1 MVSPVLRR
9 VPSHEYRAPPTAVK
23 DNTIGPVTSLI
34 SPSTPTVVE
43 TPSTTIG
50 RITPTRRMLFDR
62 STARDAPSVSGRSS
76 FESAESR
83 QELEDLRRSCK
94 KKDDQIKNLHQR
106 FHTIQQGL
114 GSIDQERSTLVE
126 KAKKLEKEKRQIQRQ
141 LEIREQEILALVQ
154 RCASQEEKI
163 RESARLRSQN
173 RELAEA
179 LETIQRQS
187 GDDDQERRDLQSLHQ
202 KLQESEDSREQL
214 QERLR
219 KVQREHDS
227 IADTLQS
234 CLAKIRQLTEE
245 KEMIEEERH
254 RERKR
259 AEIEMERQRLAHVQV
274 SNELKDDIENKQL
287 KIEQMERI
295 LQENMF
301 TKTSLRREKAIS
313 EGETQKMLASYEKKI
328 ADLQDELNRRSD
340 VKDEGYKETL
350 VLLQKKIEEKDALME
365 VLEQEF
371 SGQMGE
377 LMKKQSSLDEAEE
390 EKRSLETKV
399 QKLERLECQYSALEE
414 YVRILDSNLADL
426 TNENAHLML
435 DKESLEEETQTLQR
449 QLNELEAQRN
459 HTPEQREEGEGYAL
473 QLTCAQKEELREQ
486 IEAALAEA
494 QSESDHLQ
502 RELASSQRHVAQLEG
517 KLSEARYAISQKEED
532 IQLLQQE
539 KQNVASTLQT
549 ALTAS
554 TKEIAELQA
563 RLTRHDESMRTKASI
578 LHEEQAKRNQQEDH
592 VRKLENSL
600 MARSPS
606 QDVIDAERRELCK
619 QTAETNMLIESLQE
633 QLYDIDEDVAKQGHC
648 NNETKA
654 RKAELEHTLQKA
666 QIHLRTLQE
675 EIYSLTLAN
684 VAPGPLYGEIID
696 VESCSEDVSTSGG
709 YQMQHLETELSDARA
724 VLKEKQVHIDQ
735 LNADLE
741 QTRMEKQY
749 LLESLEEA
757 NENIQALQIELGG
770 TPDEDTEKKL
780 ESALTALSNQIN
792 KTRQLEEE
800 YSSAVKVTTQREVH
814 NRQASSRIVILE
826 KQITELRG
834 TKAELKEKLRESDKV
849 VASKDRQL
857 QLFELESKEWKNR
870 LNDIHREL
878 DEEKNRRQSFEGQ
891 LSKKNEIN
899 TLIQS
904 ELDGHIKDRA
914 KFEKRIKKLDQAL
927 LENHRARLEVE
938 QKLTDSTTRIVSLE
952 AEILEFRT
960 MAKSLDDQLQ
970 VALKG
975 LADKETFVRD
985 TELKLA
991 EKAIEFSQM
1000 EKEYE
1005 FATQSKQKTA
1015 ERLAATE
1022 KRLASLEQ
1030 TAASHM
1036 QAADGLKAVIE
1047 ESSLKLT
1054 ALQVDK
1060 TALEGEVEILKN
1072 QLSDSTKSSEERY
1085 ELLESQHTKACNSL
1099 FEKQAQIDAM
1109 EADIQH
1115 GKAELD
1121 RVQQQLSDA
1130 KEAIELL
1137 TKDNSTREH
1146 RIQALLQQLDDVTK
1160 MQHESKVDFTES
1172 EEKRCALEK
1181 VLQQTL
1187 TKNEELMR
1195 ELQESAS
1202 RTQALDEKLK
1212 QSDAEKLAHLE
1223 RADFSEKK
1231 CSELEDRIN
1240 DLDQLIDSREAQL
1253 YASGNDLRAAQAA
1266 LSGVK
1271 QESTNLKDVVATLET
1286 ALTETTRRAKCVQEE
1301 LEIHLGEE
1309 RGRYDQASSKLAD
1322 IQIMLSEQRQ
1332 KASRYQDMV
1341 SEQDDKIDALTSALR
1356 ETVTSKDTEFK
1367 SMQADLKNQIISL
1380 ETALALKDDE
1390 IQELKVIELKD
1401 REEKIET
1408 LSNELKILKGKSQE
1422 TEAALANEVN
1432 GTKLELD
1439 QLRAKME
1446 EQEHQAAV
1454 SSKHYEEEISKMEDR
1469 IQELEDA
1476 KEKGEA
1482 LLVDRDEK
1490 LRDRSNVISELTR
1503 REAELEKQEQVLLSS
1518 TEQLV
1523 KSERAV
1529 REDLERMKM
1538 ALDVQI
1544 LRSRESMDYQRQ
1556 EMEARLRK
1564 ERTEMSYKLRSI
1576 EIKLSEADNVLK
1588 ERTSLLSEMVEHNRD
1603 LECRLERQQ
1612 AQIDSMEEE
1621 TLRCRAELTESQ
1633 SELMHSRE
1641 DLCKREN
1648 ALTTKLNEERSHRDN
1663 AERELSKMKVQFK
1676 DAALAKKMI
1685 SELEKDNKNL
1695 KDKVARQDAYL
1706 QRKLQQDKVQRGR
1719 VTPVSS
1725 SASASS
1731 NRTPVK
1737 GSSPQKA
1744 ITHETPP
1751 RIVRPSPSKDPAS
1764 AGRIP
1769 NVVHSQNSDS
1779 SRSSRSIA
1787 SMKAIPRSKI
1797 QAPGFSSVSPTK
1809 MDSRN
1814 TSNTGRGS
1822 SATPMNDNNS
1832 FEPVQR
1838 DSWDLDVE

>member
-1 MVSPVLRR
+1 MVTPVLRR
-9 VPSHEYRAPPTAVK
+9 VPSHEYRFPPTAVK
-23 DNTIGPVTSLI
+23 HTTQTATSLI
-34 SPSTPTVVE
+34 SPSTPSVVVE
-43 TPSTTIG
+43 TPSTRAIG

-62 STARDAPSVSGRSS
+62 STARDAPSTSASARSS

-106 FHTIQQGL
+106 FNTIQQGL
-114 GSIDQERSTLVE
+114 GSIDQERNTLVE
-126 KAKKLEKEKRQIQRQ
+126 KAKKLEKEKRQIQIQ

-187 GDDDQERRDLQSLHQ
+187 GDDDQDREDLQTLHH
-202 KLQESEDSREQL
+202 KLQESEHSREQL

-245 KEMIEEERH
+245 KQMIEEERH

-259 AEIEMERQRLAHVQV
+259 AEIEMERQRLAHVHV

-313 EGETQKMLASYEKKI
+313 EGETQKMLAGYEKKI

-340 VKDEGYKETL
+340 VQDEGFKETL

-390 EKRSLETKV
+390 EKKSLETKV

-449 QLNELEAQRN
+449 QMHELEAQRN
-459 HTPEQREEGEGYAL
+459 HTQEQFEEGEGYAL
-473 QLTCAQKEELREQ
+473 QLTSAQKQELREQ

-494 QSESDHLQ
+494 QSESDQLQ
-502 RELASSQRHVAQLEG
+502 TELASSQRHVAQLEE
-517 KLSEARYAISQKEED
+517 KLSEARHAISQKEED
-532 IQLLQQE
+532 IRLLQQE
-539 KQNVASTLQT
+539 KQNAASTLQT
-549 ALTAS
+549 ALTES
-554 TKEIAELQA
+554 TKEIAQL
-563 RLTRHDESMRTKASI
+563 RLAIHDENLRSKERI
-578 LHEEQAKRNQQEDH
+578 LHEEQSKRNQQEDY
-592 VRKLENSL
+592 VRKLESSL
-600 MARSPS
+600 VAHSPS
-606 QDVIDAERRELCK
+606 RDVIDAERRELCK
-619 QTAETNMLIESLQE
+619 QTAETRMLIKSLQE
-633 QLYDIDEDVAKQGHC
+633 ELHDLEEDVATQQHC
-648 NNETKA
+648 NNQTKA
-654 RKAELEHTLQKA
+654 PKAELEYALQKA
-666 QIHLRTLQE
+666 QIQLRTLQE

-684 VAPGPLYGEIID
+684 LVPGPVFGEIID
-696 VESCSEDVSTSGG
+696 VESCSEEVAASVGH
-709 YQMQHLETELSDARA
+709 QMQHLERELSNAQA
-724 VLKEKQVHIDQ
+724 VLEESD
-735 LNADLE
+735 ADLDQIHAE
-741 QTRMEKQY
+741 LAQTRMEKQS
-749 LLESLEEA
+749 LLETLEEA
-757 NENIQALQIELGG
+757 NENIQALQSELGG
-770 TPDEDTEKKL
+770 RADEETEKKL
-780 ESALTALSNQIN
+780 ESALTALSEQIN
-792 KTRQLEEE
+792 KTRKLEEE

-814 NRQASSRIVILE
+814 NRQASSRIVVLE
-826 KQITELRG
+826 KQISELKEM
-834 TKAELKEKLRESDKV
+834 KAELKEKLRESDKV

-857 QLFELESKEWKNR
+857 QLFELESEEWKNR
-870 LNDIHREL
+870 LNVLHRQL
-878 DEEKNRRQSFEGQ
+878 DEEKTRRQSFEGQ
-891 LSKKNEIN
+891 VSKKSEIN
-899 TLIQS
+899 SLIQS
-904 ELDGHIKDRA
+904 ELDGHIKDRS
-914 KFEKRIKKLDQAL
+914 KFEKRIQKMDQEL

-938 QKLTDSTTRIVSLE
+938 QKLTDSTNKIVSLE
-952 AEILEFRT
+952 TEIEEFRAI
-960 MAKSLDDQLQ
+960 AKSLDDQLQ
-970 VALKG
+970 AALRG
-975 LADKETFVRD
+975 LTEKETSLRD
-985 TELKLA
+985 AELKLA
-991 EKAIEFSQM
+991 EKGIEFSQM

-1022 KRLASLEQ
+1022 NRLASLEQ

-1036 QAADGLKAVIE
+1036 QAAEGMKAEIE
-1047 ESSLKLT
+1047 ESSLKLI
-1054 ALQVDK
+1054 ALQEDK
-1060 TALEGEVEILKN
+1060 TALEGEVEGLKN
-1072 QLSDSTKSSEERY
+1072 QLSDMTKSSEERY
-1085 ELLESQHTKACNSL
+1085 QLLESQHTKACNSL
-1099 FEKQAQIDAM
+1099 FEKQAQIDATK
-1109 EADIQH
+1109 ADIQH

-1130 KEAIELL
+1130 KEAMDLL

-1146 RIQALLQQLDDVTK
+1146 RIQTLLQQLEDVTK
-1160 MQHESKVDFTES
+1160 TEHEIKTEFTES

-1181 VLQQTL
+1181 LLQQTL
-1187 TKNEELMR
+1187 TRNEELAK
-1195 ELQESAS
+1195 ELQESTS
-1202 RTQALDEKLK
+1202 RVQEMDEKLA
-1212 QSDAEKLAHLE
+1212 QSDAEKLAQME
-1223 RADFSEKK
+1223 RADYSEVK
-1231 CSELEDRIN
+1231 CAELEDRIN

-1253 YASGNDLRAAQAA
+1253 YTSGNDLRVAQAA
-1266 LSGVK
+1266 VSELT
-1271 QESTNLKDVVATLET
+1271 QESANLKDVVRTLET
-1286 ALTETTRRAKCVQEE
+1286 ALSESALRAKCVQGE

-1341 SEQDDKIDALTSALR
+1341 SEQDDKIDALATALR
-1356 ETVTSKDTEFK
+1356 ETVTSKETEFK
-1367 SMQADLKNQIISL
+1367 SMKADLTNQIMAL

-1401 REEKIET
+1401 KEEKIET
-1408 LSNELKILKGKSQE
+1408 LSEELKMLREKAKE
-1422 TEAALANEVN
+1422 TETVLAQEVDE
-1432 GTKLELD
+1432 TKRELN
-1439 QLRAKME
+1439 QLRATTE
-1446 EQEHQAAV
+1446 EQQHQANIA
-1454 SSKHYEEEISKMEDR
+1454 SKHYEEEVLKMEGR

-1476 KEKGEA
+1476 KEKAEA
-1482 LLVDRDEK
+1482 LLVERDDK

-1544 LRSRESMDYQRQ
+1544 IRSRESMDYQRQ
-1556 EMEARLRK
+1556 ELEAKLRR
-1564 ERTEMSYKLRSI
+1564 ERTEMSYKMRSI
-1576 EIKLSEADNVLK
+1576 EIKLSETENVLK

-1621 TLRCRAELTESQ
+1621 TSRCRSELSETQ

-1648 ALTTKLNEERSHRDN
+1648 ALTNKLNEERSHRDN
-1663 AERELSKMKVQFK
+1663 AERELSKIKVQFK

-1685 SELEKDNKNL
+1685 TDLEKDNKNL
-1695 KDKVARQDAYL
+1695 KDKIARQDAYL
-1706 QRKLQQDKVQRGR
+1706 QRKLQQDRVQRGR
-1719 VTPVSS
+1719 ITPVKS

-1731 NRTPVK
+1731 SRTPVK
-1737 GSSPQKA
+1737 RSSPHKSVMHQ
-1744 ITHETPP
+1744 TPP
-1751 RIVRPSPSKDPAS
+1751 RLVRPSPSKDPAS

-1769 NVVHSQNSDS
+1769 SMVNSQNSDS
-1779 SRSSRSIA
+1779 GRSSRSI
-1787 SMKAIPRSKI
+1787 SSLKTVPRSKK
-1797 QAPGFSSVSPTK
+1797 QAPGYSSLSPTK

-1822 SATPMNDNNS
+1822 SATPLNDNNS

-1838 DSWDLDVE
+1838 DSWD